1 MHLEKYEYTADPQH
15 TRFKFESTGPNGVIK
30 KAVDYAL
37 IPSFAILD
45 GRPVINL
52 GFGDW
57 DEKNNRIDDTKLS
70 NNKDKD
76 KILST
81 VASTVLAFVEKYGNL
96 PVYAEGNTP
105 AKTRFYQMSIN
116 AYWPEIDQ
124 LFSVYGFLKGEWL
137 EFKPGV
143 NYEAFLGIKK

>member
-1 MHLEKYEYTADPQH
+1 MNLEKYECTVDMQR
-15 TRFKFESTGPNGVIK
+15 TLFRFESTGPNGVIK
-30 KAVDYAL
+30 KAVNYVL
-37 IPSFAILD
+37 IPSFGILK

-52 GFGDW
+52 AFGDW
-57 DEKNNRIDDTKLS
+57 DEEKNKIDDTKLS

-81 VASTVLAFVEKYGNL
+81 VASTVVLFVEKYGNL

-105 AKTRFYQMSIN
+105 AKTRFYQMAIN
-116 AYWPEIDQ
+116 AHWHEIDK
-124 LFSVYGFLKGEWL
+124 LFRVYGFLNREWV